1 VNRQELLKR
10 LKGHEWTDVEFKEAQ
25 QDVPKSAYE
34 TVSAFSNTHGG
45 WLVFGI
51 READTGY
58 EVAGVANVDKVNP
71 IHQDYGDHSRKAVI
85 KFFRD
90 GIQFWNPGDVF
101 GDDTHLLEP
110 GEKEV
115 RNPAIAAA
123 MRRITMCEQA
133 GTGFRMMQREWQSL
147 GHPAPVMKNDRAH
160 KAFELFVP
168 GLDKEV
174 DMASDLIK
182 AMFGKTGKAPTAVT
196 GEVADQVTVQ
206 VTDQVADQVGEEAQ
220 RLLLVVRGE
229 MTGRELQGALKLR
242 GRVNF
247 RQKYLTPALTAG
259 LIAMTIPDKPNSRL
273 QKYRLTQKGGAHLK
287 VPKA

>member
-1 VNRQELLKR
+1 MPETRWIDRLVSEVNIVQSWQQLLAKYR
-10 LKGHEWTDVEFKEAQ
+10 FFMPSPFRDIDPVTLERRDTPPGFR
-25 QDVPKSAYE
+25 
-34 TVSAFSNTHGG
+34 
-45 WLVFGI
+45 VF
-51 READTGY
+51 REA
-58 EVAGVANVDKVNP
+58 AMNLL

-101 GDDTHLLEP
+101 GDDTCLLEP
-110 GEKEV
+110 GEKDV

-133 GTGFRMMQREWQSL
+133 GTGFRMMQREWTAL
-147 GHPAPVMKNDRAH
+147 GHPAPVMRNDRAR
-160 KAFELFVP
+160 KAFDLFIP

-182 AMFGKTGKAPTAVT
+182 AMFGKTGTAHTALT
-196 GEVADQVTVQ
+196 GEVTDQVTVQ
-206 VTDQVADQVGEEAQ
+206 VADQVADQVAEEIR

-229 MTGRELQGALKLR
+229 MTGRELQAALNLR

-247 RQKYLTPALTAG
+247 RQKYLTPALKAG

-273 QKYRLTQKGGAHLK
+273 QKYRLTEQGNDLIKKGVQGQL
-287 VPKA
+287 